1 MSAPAV
7 LVVDDD
13 LSIRRMLA
21 RTLAAEGFA
30 VDAVGDGGSALAAI
44 ERRMPDVVVLD
55 VMMPGLDGLAVCR
68 RLRAAGLDVPILL
81 LTARDGVAE
90 RVAGLD
96 AGADDYVA
104 KPVAPE
110 ELAARLRALLR
121 RGRAPA
127 RVLAFDD
134 LVLDVDLRAGTRAG
148 RDLALTAREAD
159 LLELLLLHPRAVVT
173 REQAVAAVWGGAAV
187 DERRRPVHRL
197 PATQARPTAAPPHGA
212 RRRVRARPMTMH
224 GPRSLRARVATAAA
238 VGDRDRDPVLGGGVL
253 ALVGESLRSSVDD
266 GLRARAAEIAAL
278 AGHDAR
284 AARRAGRAGQRVAAA
299 RAAGRGGGR
308 AGPPAAPLARPR
320 RPGAAGGRSRGARR
334 SRPAGRRS
342 PSRSRGGLIC
352 ASR

>member
-134 LVLDVDLRAGTRAG
+134 LALDVDLRAGTRAG

-159 LLELLLLHPRAVVT
+159 LLELLLQHPRAVVT
-173 REQAVAAVWGGAAV
+173 REQAVVAVWGGAAV
-187 DERRRPVHRL
+187 GSVVDQYIGYLRRKL
-197 PATQARPTAAPPHGA
+197 
-212 RRRVRARPMTMH
+212 
-224 GPRSLRARVATAAA
+224 
-238 VGDRDRDPVLGGGVL
+238 
-253 ALVGESLRSSVDD
+253 
-266 GLRARAAEIAAL
+266 
-278 AGHDAR
+278 
-284 AARRAGRAGQRVAAA
+284 
-299 RAAGRGGGR
+299 
-308 AGPPAAPLARPR
+308 GPPPLLHTV
-320 RPGAAGGRSRGARR
+320 RGVGFVLDR
-334 SRPAGRRS
+334 
-342 PSRSRGGLIC
+342 
-352 ASR
+352 